1 MPNDII
7 PQTTQVLADLRKQ
20 SAPDIHDAFANFSE
34 RVFAAGALPIKSK
47 QLIAVAVIQV
57 TQCS

>member
-7 PQTTQVLADLRKQ
+7 PQTTQVLVDLRKQ
-20 SAPDIHDAFANFSE
+20 PTPDIHDAFANFSE
-34 RVFAAGALPIKSK
+34 RVFAASALPIKSK
-47 QLIAVAVIQV
+47 QLIAVAVGEV